1 MSLVLNVEILG
12 EFKKLTSATQG
23 ASRQLKGMGDRSK
36 KISRGINRAFAGI
49 GVGLS
54 FAAITKGF
62 KETTKAIQQDTKARD
77 QLRKAI
83 RNNTKATDDQI
94 ASIETYIE
102 KTELASAISDDKLR
116 PAFATLVR
124 VTKDVTKA
132 QELMGVALDVSA
144 GTGADL
150 ETVAKAMGRAI
161 GGSAGALNR
170 LLPGLKNSKTPMEDL
185 AKAFKGAN
193 DEAAKNKS
201 WERFEIILGNIEE
214 MIGEALLPVLED
226 FSDWFTETYP
236 KVQDFFKNLKKA
248 IDDPGVKKSFDGL
261 EKRVGELGF
270 ALGTL
275 FGSTDTDEAK
285 GFQNFF
291 ILLNETL
298 GTIAAFIGGLTAP
311 ISAMFGNTKPMENW
325 LDFLYDGIA
334 RIIGLAFGP
343 TTVPTSPGSRSN
355 QPRSQ
360 GNRTYNINI
369 AGTNVTGQQIVD
381 RIRQLERSQGR
392 TYLAR

>member
-36 KISRGINRAFAGI
+36 KISRSINRAFAGI

-116 PAFATLVR
+116 PAFASLVR

-132 QELMGVALDVSA
+132 QELMDIALDVSA
-144 GTGADL
+144 GTGAEL
-150 ETVAKAMGRAI
+150 ETVAKAMARAI
-161 GGSAGALNR
+161 GGSSYALNR
-170 LLPGLKNSKTPMEDL
+170 LLPTLKDSKNPMEDL

-193 DEAAKNKS
+193 EEAAKQKS
-201 WERFEIILGNIEE
+201 WERFEIILGNIQE
-214 MIGEALLPVLED
+214 MIGEILLPILED
-226 FSDWFTETYP
+226 FADWFQDAYP
-236 KVQDFFKNLKKA
+236 KIKEFFKNLKDA
-248 IDDPGVKKSFDGL
+248 FNDPEVKKSFGNLSDSLGRLGDSLGKLFGL
-261 EKRVGELGF
+261 SKSKGATDMITFLDTLADVLTIIADTLTRVVDSLKVAFPLLRLPAITGALTDF
-270 ALGTL
+270 AL
-275 FGSTDTDEAK
+275 SQA
-285 GFQNFF
+285 
-291 ILLNETL
+291 
-298 GTIAAFIGGLTAP
+298 
-311 ISAMFGNTKPMENW
+311 
-325 LDFLYDGIA
+325 
-334 RIIGLAFGP
+334 
-343 TTVPTSPGSRSN
+343 VPTSPDNSRSN

-369 AGTNVTGQQIVD
+369 SSTNVTGQQIVD
-381 RIRQLERSQGR
+381 RIKQLERSQGR
-392 TYLAR
+392 TYLAN

>member
-1 MSLVLNVEILG
+1 
-12 EFKKLTSATQG
+12 
-23 ASRQLKGMGDRSK
+23 
-36 KISRGINRAFAGI
+36 
-49 GVGLS
+49 
-54 FAAITKGF
+54 
-62 KETTKAIQQDTKARD
+62 
-77 QLRKAI
+77 
-83 RNNTKATDDQI
+83 
-94 ASIETYIE
+94 
-102 KTELASAISDDKLR
+102 
-116 PAFATLVR
+116 
-124 VTKDVTKA
+124 
-132 QELMGVALDVSA
+132 
-144 GTGADL
+144 
-150 ETVAKAMGRAI
+150 
-161 GGSAGALNR
+161 
-170 LLPGLKNSKTPMEDL
+170 
-185 AKAFKGAN
+185 
-193 DEAAKNKS
+193 
-201 WERFEIILGNIEE
+201 
-214 MIGEALLPVLED
+214 LED

-343 TTVPTSPGSRSN
+343 TTFPTSPGSRSN

-392 TYLAR
+392 RYLAQ